1 MDIRLSSKP
10 VLAVRQPHI
19 QRKYADSLTVAGG
32 GRGMRVVREG
42 DSLEA
47 AVTAAKSEALSAFGN
62 DAVFLERWV
71 HVHTSE

>member
-10 VLAVRQPHI
+10 VLVVRQSRL
-19 QRKYADSLTVAGG
+19 QRKCYGSLTFTGG

-47 AVTAAKSEALSAFGN
+47 AVTAARSEALSAFGN

-71 HVHTSE
+71 HVHTGE